1 MKHNIHLYLYL
12 TGAACTTLLLTIALF
27 PYHDFIYP
35 PSLNLSLL
43 RTNIMKNEVYEN
55 LDEPEKAEA
64 PSSVD
69 EWMKHIERRFEDRK
83 AVLTDGCSRVKD
95 ILKENVQA
103 TMNSRLFSAPKYN
116 LIVCLNA
123 KVGASTWKSN
133 LLCIAGTPRF
143 EKVHTNV
150 AGNLASKKLFTEE
163 KLYSLM
169 KKGTSEVK
177 VFVVRHPLH
186 RLVSAFRDK
195 YRNGSSVRLKK
206 LKRGFFGPMIK
217 QHNLQVDSHGNIS
230 VTFPQFLEYVVQSH
244 QSNFMVNRHWRGY
257 VINCSPCTFNYTY
270 IMTTETWDEDMSY
283 LVNKLNISEVEA
295 TNHLHNKSALP
306 QGGRVDY
313 FSYYRNIDP
322 HLIGQIYE
330 IYKVDFALFNYTLP
344 DFIEKAIEEA

>member
-1 MKHNIHLYLYL
+1 
-12 TGAACTTLLLTIALF
+12 
-27 PYHDFIYP
+27 
-35 PSLNLSLL
+35 
-43 RTNIMKNEVYEN
+43 MKNEVYKN

-64 PSSVD
+64 PSRDD
-69 EWMKHIERRFEDRK
+69 EWMERIQRRFEARK
-83 AVLTDGCSRVKD
+83 AVLTDGCSRAKD
-95 ILKENVQA
+95 IVKENVEE
-103 TMNSRLFSAPKYN
+103 TMNDVLFSAPKYN
-116 LIVCLNA
+116 LILCLIA
-123 KVGASTWKSN
+123 KVKAAQNIPSES
-133 LLCIAGTPRF
+133 GTPRF
-143 EKVHTNV
+143 EKVHTNA
-150 AGNLASKKLFTEE
+150 AGKLASKNFFTEE

-169 KKGTSEVK
+169 KNGTSEVK

-195 YRNGSSVRLKK
+195 YKNGASVRLNN

-244 QSNFMVNRHWRGY
+244 QSNFMVNHHWRGY

-330 IYKVDFALFNYTLP
+330 IYKVDFVLFNYTLP